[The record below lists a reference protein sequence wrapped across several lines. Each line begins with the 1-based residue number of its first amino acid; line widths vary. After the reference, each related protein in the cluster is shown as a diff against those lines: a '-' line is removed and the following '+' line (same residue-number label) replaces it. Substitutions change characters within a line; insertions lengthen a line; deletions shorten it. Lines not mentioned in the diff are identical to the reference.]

1 LSLGYR
7 QIKLSAKDY
16 LDGVPTHGFHL
27 STLYVLRFDQYF
39 CIVPGTYESILLE
52 HINKFV
58 VEPIDNI
65 LTFSMFEDIHIGH
78 LA

>member
-1 LSLGYR
+1 M
-7 QIKLSAKDY
+7 KLSPKDY

-27 STLYVLRFDQYF
+27 SILYVLWSDQYF
-39 CIVPGTYESILLE
+39 CLVPATYESILLE